1 MVTAVTGVQ
10 QQKRQKHRTAAA
22 PVAGAQNHATSSSF
36 PWLPVLSLSLIS
48 FSSAFSICYVF
59 PIVPNLVLDFGMVT
73 DAREPGFYAGY
84 ISSATLVKH
93 GDEGTPLLAAA
104 CHALSTALPPAR
116 QHDNTR

>member
-1 MVTAVTGVQ
+1 
-10 QQKRQKHRTAAA
+10 
-22 PVAGAQNHATSSSF
+22 
-36 PWLPVLSLSLIS
+36 
-48 FSSAFSICYVF
+48 
-59 PIVPNLVLDFGMVT
+59 VT

-104 CHALSTALPPAR
+104 CHALSTALLPAR